1 MLAVASP
8 EKGKKKF
15 AGLRPALIASPLPSI
30 SRVDVLRAALV
41 VDDRVLADGQARE
54 LMSGEDAKKV
64 FGTVRKLY
72 ALQGRENDF
81 REIQRQVAMQRI
93 HHEEPPAGTA

>member
-1 MLAVASP
+1 MVSCVRVSIGDPHADGHVIPAGARLAAY
-8 EKGKKKF
+8 
-15 AGLRPALIASPLPSI
+15 
-30 SRVDVLRAALV
+30 
-41 VDDRVLADGQARE
+41 GQARA